1 MIYIIRGRKDMDK
14 ETYQELLD
22 ILNREVKPALGCT
35 GPIGICYGSA
45 EAYDAVRGG
54 KIQKITAKV
63 DWGFGCKIDDV
74 AFPGSEMLGA
84 EMAAAL
90 GAVCGDPKL
99 GLEVLRNVDPAMEV
113 EARKV
118 AEVVEII
125 PQWDRAS
132 LSFFLDVTVE
142 TDIGTGRAVVM
153 ERSDGLVLKEKD
165 GVAIEAHEAAP
176 SAQEGTAP
184 VLKYGIADF
193 YEFAKTVNEEELA
206 LMADAAKKNKA
217 LAMATIEDHLGAGI
231 GATLYETA
239 NGDTMQKA
247 KAYAAAGCEARM
259 SGVNHPAMTCGNK
272 GNVGIAASMPLVSLA
287 EDMEL
292 PENELVRAIAFSY
305 LTAISVISRLGKS
318 PAMCSCEVAASLGVA
333 AGSVFLQG
341 GTLEMAENAIQMTIP
356 NIFGV
361 VCDGAKLACAMR
373 ISSGTGVAM
382 EAASLALKGVRL
394 ANNQGVLADNA
405 DKSIDLMGH
414 TALYAMIDSDREL
427 CKMLFQK
434 RKIFPLMTFG
444 ERQKQ

>member
-1 MIYIIRGRKDMDK
+1 MDTA
-14 ETYQELLD
+14 TYQELLS
-22 ILNREVKPALGCT
+22 ILHKEVKPALGCT

-54 KIQKITAKV
+54 KIKKITAKV

-118 AEVVEII
+118 AKLVEII
-125 PQWDRAS
+125 PQWDRTS
-132 LSFFLDVTVE
+132 LGFFLDVAIE
-142 TDIGTGRAVVM
+142 TDIGTGRAVVQ

-165 GVAIEAHEAAP
+165 GVVIESHEAAP
-176 SAQEGTAP
+176 SAQEGLAP
-184 VLKYGIADF
+184 ILKYGLSDF
-193 YEFAKTVNEEELA
+193 YQFAKTAKEEDLA
-206 LMADAAKKNKA
+206 LMADAVLKNRA
-217 LAMATIEDHLGAGI
+217 LAMETITNRLGAGI

-239 NGDTMQKA
+239 NGNTMQKA

-287 EDMEL
+287 EDLNL
-292 PENELVRAIAFSY
+292 PKGELVRAVAFSY

-318 PAMCSCEVAASLGVA
+318 PAMCSCEVAASLGIA
-333 AGSVFLQG
+333 AGSVFLQD
-341 GTLEMAENAIQMTIP
+341 GTIEMVENAIQMTIP

-382 EAASLALKGVRL
+382 EAAELALKGVRL
-394 ANNQGVLADNA
+394 ANNQGVLAENA
-405 DKSIDLMGH
+405 DKSIDLMGR
-414 TALYAMIDSDREL
+414 TSLYAMVDSDREL
-427 CKMLFQK
+427 CRLLFEK
-434 RKIFPLMTFG
+434 RKIFPLMTFE

>member
-1 MIYIIRGRKDMDK
+1 M
-14 ETYQELLD
+14 ETAAYQELLS
-22 ILNREVKPALGCT
+22 ILHKEVKPALGCT

-54 KIQKITAKV
+54 RIKKITAKV

-99 GLEVLRNVDPAMEV
+99 GLEVLKNVDPEKEV

-118 AEVVEII
+118 AELVEII
-125 PQWDRAS
+125 PQWDRTS
-132 LSFFLDVTVE
+132 LGFFLDVTIE
-142 TDIGTGRAVVM
+142 TDIGTGRAVVA

-165 GVAIEAHEAAP
+165 GTAIETHKAAP
-176 SAQEGTAP
+176 SAQEGTDP
-184 VLKYGIADF
+184 VLKYGLSDF
-193 YEFAKTVNEEELA
+193 YEFAKTVKKEELA
-206 LMADAAKKNKA
+206 LMADAAEKNRT
-217 LAMATIEDHLGAGI
+217 LAMETITNRLGAGI

-239 NGDTMQKA
+239 NGNTVQKA

-287 EDMEL
+287 EDLRLSED
-292 PENELVRAIAFSY
+292 ELVRAIAFSY

-318 PAMCSCEVAASLGVA
+318 PAMCSCEVAASLGIA

-341 GTLEMAENAIQMTIP
+341 GTARMAENAVQMTIP

-382 EAASLALKGVRL
+382 EAAELALKGVRL
-394 ANNQGVLADNA
+394 ANNQGVLAENA
-405 DKSIDLMGH
+405 DKSIDLMGR
-414 TALYAMIDSDREL
+414 TSLYAMVDSDREL
-427 CKMLFQK
+427 CRLLFEK
-434 RKIFPLMTFG
+434 RKIFPLMTFE